1 MGSGHPLAS
10 LGNTIMM
17 MMIVDG
23 HPLASFKKDVM
34 MMMRSDD
41 HKQLLGMQL
50 LLLLFDSWHALEM
63 SFITLQWEQELKNNF
78 YSKLLQSKL

>member
-23 HPLASFKKDVM
+23 HPLASLENDVM
-34 MMMRSDD
+34 MMMRSND
-41 HKQLLGMQL
+41 HKQLLGTQL
-50 LLLLFDSWHALEM
+50 LLLLFD
-63 SFITLQWEQELKNNF
+63 T
-78 YSKLLQSKL
+78 

>member
-23 HPLASFKKDVM
+23 HPLASLENDVM
-34 MMMRSDD
+34 MMMRSND
-41 HKQLLGMQL
+41 HKQLLGTQL
-50 LLLLFDSWHALEM
+50 
-63 SFITLQWEQELKNNF
+63 FIAAV
-78 YSKLLQSKL
+78 